1 MWPKRRLAT
10 YDIRLVS
17 PTTSKKAILVT
28 TEDRSAAG
36 SNDDRK
42 ARSSARAYEGSS
54 RGGGS
59 NRIGKH
65 GAGSCGHN
73 GESGVDGGG
82 NNDVCSYSKNYRNR
96 ACCRTAL
103 DLQGG
108 DESHRNTT
116 ALDLQSAG
124 DGDEGSG
131 GSGNT
136 QNSSLSPQ
144 TQRWKLPTSLGA
156 SGGPTRKEKATATA
170 ALEPGESA
178 RKSEGGNKHPGTRE
192 RMH

>member
-1 MWPKRRLAT
+1 M
-10 YDIRLVS
+10 S

-28 TEDRSAAG
+28 NKDRSAA

-59 NRIGKH
+59 NRIGKC
-65 GAGSCGHN
+65 GAGSCCGHN
-73 GESGVDGGG
+73 GESGVNGGG

-144 TQRWKLPTSLGA
+144 TQRWKPPTSLSA
-156 SGGPTRKEKATATA
+156 SGGPTRKEKATTTA
-170 ALEPGESA
+170 ALEPGEST